1 MIEVNNL
8 TKEFI
13 KIEKE
18 PGLRGMLKA
27 FFKAKKVVKK
37 AVDDVSFTIQKG
49 EIVGYIGANGAGKST
64 TIKMLTGILN
74 PTSGT
79 VLINGLVP
87 FNDRVKNAY
96 QIGVVFGQ
104 RTQLWWDLPLGESFT
119 ILKEIYGISDQDYK
133 ERFDFF
139 NQLFHLNEFL
149 RSPVRTLSLGQRMRA
164 DITASLL
171 HNPQILFLDEPTIG
185 LDVVAKHQMR
195 EAIKLMNKTYQ
206 TTVILTTHDLDD
218 IAELCHRILIIDNG
232 KIIYEGTL
240 QEIKDTFGYMKTI
253 AFELRD
259 LTDTALDLRS
269 LNLDTADCHSELKDG
284 KLLVHFNK
292 KKVTVSEIATV
303 VMAQLKI
310 ADMSVSEP
318 DIETLVGNIY
328 QGKLVL

>member
-1 MIEVNNL
+1 MIEVKNL

-139 NQLFHLNEFL
+139 NQLFHLDEFL

>member
-1 MIEVNNL
+1 MIEVKNL

-119 ILKEIYGISDQDYK
+119 ILKEIYGISNQDYK

-139 NQLFHLNEFL
+139 NQLFHLDEFL

>member
-1 MIEVNNL
+1 
-8 TKEFI
+8 
-13 KIEKE
+13 
-18 PGLRGMLKA
+18 
-27 FFKAKKVVKK
+27 
-37 AVDDVSFTIQKG
+37 
-49 EIVGYIGANGAGKST
+49 
-64 TIKMLTGILN
+64 
-74 PTSGT
+74 
-79 VLINGLVP
+79 
-87 FNDRVKNAY
+87 
-96 QIGVVFGQ
+96 
-104 RTQLWWDLPLGESFT
+104 
-119 ILKEIYGISDQDYK
+119 
-133 ERFDFF
+133 
-139 NQLFHLNEFL
+139 
-149 RSPVRTLSLGQRMRA
+149 MRA